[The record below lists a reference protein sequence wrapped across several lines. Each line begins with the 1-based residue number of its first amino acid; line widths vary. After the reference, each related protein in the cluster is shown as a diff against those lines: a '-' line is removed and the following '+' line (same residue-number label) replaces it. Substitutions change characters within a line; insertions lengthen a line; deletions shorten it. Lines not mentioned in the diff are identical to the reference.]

1 MSTFEQLPQ
10 KVTQLC
16 ESNEQI
22 KNELTEIKKN
32 LQPKTPAEYLTR
44 KEVAEL
50 LKCDLSTI
58 HNWTK
63 RGKLSAYYLGDRV
76 YYKRSEIDSAL
87 VLILKREVHNVK

>member
-1 MSTFEQLPQ
+1 MTFEQLPQ

-32 LQPKTPAEYLTR
+32 LQPKVPTEYLTR

-50 LKCDLSTI
+50 LKCDLSTV

-63 RGKLSAYYLGDRV
+63 SGKLIAYYLGDRV
-76 YYKRSEIDSAL
+76 YYKRAEIDAAM
-87 VLILKREVHNVK
+87 VLIFKKGGYQC